1 MDPGTVSEHAFARHL
16 HVPELPD
23 VDLLLRTGGDQRA
36 SNFLAWQATYAELMF
51 LDTPWPEVDRRDLW
65 HAIEQYAHRTRRYGS
80 VPRIRDRRTL
90 PSGQGAPAV

>member
-1 MDPGTVSEHAFARHL
+1 
-16 HVPELPD
+16 
-23 VDLLLRTGGDQRA
+23 
-36 SNFLAWQATYAELMF
+36 MF